1 MSAQDITLATTFWQS
16 LLLITRQRK
25 IRIFVKLKRIALIS
39 LGKCFPK
46 MLTSNKL
53 NSTTE
58 TAAENVLER
67 KFYSLFNRKTL
78 GQNLRLM

>member
-1 MSAQDITLATTFWQS
+1 MSAKDITLATTFWQS

-39 LGKCFPK
+39 SGKCLLK